1 MKKTFVFSV
10 ILTIFLSAC
19 SKEEAQPKS
28 AVECDKPQVVQMLK
42 EQVLQSKSLCKDP
55 KDELDLY
62 CHIEKGEFKNFKM
75 TGTNSLYTTCYVE
88 YAVVETVGFVFDYE
102 VRLENEQPISV
113 SILDHDEAIGIQ

>member
-28 AVECDKPQVVQMLK
+28 AVECDNPQVVQMLK
-42 EQVLQSKSLCKDP
+42 NQVLQSKSLCKDP

-62 CHIEKGEFKNFKM
+62 CQIEKGEFKNFKI
-75 TGTNSLYTTCYVE
+75 TGGNNTHNSCYVE
-88 YAVVETVGFVFDYE
+88 YDVGDGIGFIFNYE
-102 VRLENEQPISV
+102 VRLDNEQPISV